1 MCCTLP
7 FGALLASLPSSSF
20 DGRPRSDCKPY
31 RLAYVIPLPIFCG
44 SAGSLDLM
52 GVRDV
57 FVIYER
63 VGVMYGNKDADDAK
77 KQPHYSGP
85 IDNNHR
91 IAGWRETDKS
101 GKKYLSLK
109 RSEKYTPQPVDN
121 VSRETVDTN
130 PTPIVDDI
138 PF

>member
-1 MCCTLP
+1 MDYDNTNRGAAHAP
-7 FGALLASLPSSSF
+7 FESQNLLLTGKLDK
-20 DGRPRSDCKPY
+20 DGDQKQI
-31 RLAYVIPLPIFCG
+31 AIIQDTDKEG
-44 SAGSLDLM
+44 
-52 GVRDV
+52 RDV
-57 FVIYER
+57 LVIYER

-85 IDNNHR
+85 IDDNHR
-91 IAGWRETDKS
+91 IAGWRETDKN
-101 GKKYLSLK
+101 GKKYLSLR
-109 RSEKYTPQPVDN
+109 RSEKYTPQAVDN

>member
-1 MCCTLP
+1 MDYDNTNRGAAHAP
-7 FGALLASLPSSSF
+7 FESQNLLLTGKLDK
-20 DGRPRSDCKPY
+20 DGDNKQI
-31 RLAYVIPLPIFCG
+31 AIIQDTDKEG
-44 SAGSLDLM
+44 
-52 GVRDV
+52 RDV
-57 FVIYER
+57 LVIYER
-63 VGVMYGNKDADDAK
+63 VGVMYGNKDVDDTK

-91 IAGWRETDKS
+91 IAGWRETDKN

-109 RSEKYTPQPVDN
+109 RSEKYTPQVVDD

-130 PTPIVDDI
+130 PTPVVDEI